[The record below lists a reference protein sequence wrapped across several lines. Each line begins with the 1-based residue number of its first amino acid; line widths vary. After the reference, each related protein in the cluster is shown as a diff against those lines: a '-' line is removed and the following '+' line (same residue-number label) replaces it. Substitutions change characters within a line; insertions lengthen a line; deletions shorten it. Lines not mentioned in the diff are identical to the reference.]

1 MSFTGINYLAVVV
14 AAVLAWLFGAAWYGV
29 LGKQWMKAARLD
41 PAAVR
46 MSAGPFVVS
55 FVAELVMAWVLAGLL
70 GHLGAEQVTIWNGV
84 VSAAF
89 VWLGFIATTIAV
101 NERYQGYGWDL
112 TIINA
117 GHWLGVAIIVG
128 AVIGWWGV

>member
-41 PAAVR
+41 PGAVR

-117 GHWLGVAIIVG
+117 GHWLGVAIIMG